1 MPITLPPKGRDLRL
15 DVFRGIACWAIF
27 INHVPDNFLSVF
39 TLKNFGFSDF
49 ADVFV
54 FISGFTG
61 AFVYSRIMLERGFL
75 AGTSRIL
82 RRAWQVYAVHI
93 FLLAFYVTALGLG
106 SLNYNV
112 PPYKAGWGADYNITI
127 FTEKPVETMWA
138 GLTLQYM
145 PVNMDILPLY
155 VILLAFFPLILWSM
169 LRKPDLTL
177 LASVVFYFAARHW
190 GWNLPRYGA
199 VSWYF
204 NPCAWQLL
212 FVFGAW
218 CAVGGAKR
226 FGGLVNSGPF
236 VAIGS
241 AYLIFALV
249 IKTGINYA
257 EVKALLP
264 EGLLAPF
271 IPNDKSNLEPHR
283 LLHMVIVA
291 AFTAALIPRSF
302 KYLESRWLKP
312 AVLCGRKSLE
322 VFALGTMLS
331 YLAYFYFQIIS
342 GSLLSQVLIS
352 SLGIGIMCL
361 FAYMISKWKG
371 IEAGQVQP
379 VEAELG
385 DFEGR
390 RRGGAGAVSSG
401 VFGIVE
407 REVGTF
413 DPGLDVLTVTE
424 LRDTQ

>member
-27 INHVPDNFLSVF
+27 VNHVPNNFLSVF

-75 AGTSRIL
+75 ASSARIL
-82 RRAWQVYAVHI
+82 RRAWQVYAAHI

-106 SLNYNV
+106 SLSYNV

-155 VILLAFFPLILWSM
+155 VVLLAFFPLVLWSM

-177 LASVVFYFAARHW
+177 LASVVFYFASRHF

-218 CAVGGAKR
+218 SGVGGAQR
-226 FGGLVNSGPF
+226 FARVLKSRPLVIMGG
-236 VAIGS
+236 
-241 AYLIFALV
+241 AYLLLAFV
-249 IKTGINYA
+249 IKTVVSYPGL
-257 EVKALLP
+257 KSLFP
-264 EGLLAPF
+264 ESLLAPF
-271 IPNDKSNLEPHR
+271 VVNDKSNLEPHR
-283 LLHMVIVA
+283 LIHMVIVA
-291 AFTAALIPRSF
+291 AFTAALLPRGSAV
-302 KYLESRWLKP
+302 LESRWLKP
-312 AVLCGRKSLE
+312 AILCGRKSLE

-331 YLAYFYFQIIS
+331 YFAYFYFEVIS
-342 GSLLSQVLIS
+342 GSILSQVFVS
-352 SLGIGIMCL
+352 AVGITIMCA
-361 FAYMISKWKG
+361 FAYMMSEWNG
-371 IEAGQVQP
+371 IEAGK
-379 VEAELG
+379 VEAV
-385 DFEGR
+385 R
-390 RRGGAGAVSSG
+390 PR
-401 VFGIVE
+401 VE
-407 REVGTF
+407 PKKWVYADHIARAKNESPPVYEHLADG
-413 DPGLDVLTVTE
+413 
-424 LRDTQ
+424 